1 MSVTR
6 HDEQSTFERVGGR
19 EGLRWLAERF
29 YAIMSERPDAAG
41 IRAMHR
47 ADLGAITESLAGF
60 LMGWIGGP
68 RDWFTRPG
76 RPCIMSLHR
85 ALPIGES
92 ERDQWLACMTQ
103 ALEETVNDVAM
114 REELIQ
120 AFFRTANAMRSK

>member
-1 MSVTR
+1 MSAAR
-6 HDEQSTFERVGGR
+6 HGEQSAFERIGGR
-19 EGLRWLAERF
+19 EGLKRLSERF

-47 ADLGAITESLAGF
+47 ADLGPITESLTDF

-68 RDWFTRPG
+68 RDWFMRPG

-92 ERDQWLACMTQ
+92 ERDQWLTCMAQ
-103 ALEETVNDVAM
+103 AMAETVSDVELRAELEE
-114 REELIQ
+114 
-120 AFFRTANAMRSK
+120 AFFRTANAMRSR